1 MAILGKRKY
10 PWSRMSAHKR
20 IRISRIP
27 RYGRGLRRYAKYLG
41 RIKRKKRMLR
51 KQLKKYRSKRRL
63 KKEQRKY
70 KTVVKQVLPSK
81 FEGELNYV
89 IANNDTLPTFK
100 KYEIGAKEIFS
111 ECSKLPEEFKN
122 KWNSYFYHRLHKLT
136 WKIDKIQ
143 GWIYIER
150 ERGQGNDKQYFVEH
164 YKLHEVPIIFHRDK
178 IGGPTGLGQTPN
190 PESHYMKTR
199 CFTNCHQKYW
209 GSVTWRKKSQLKW
222 NTGDFDTWKNTSIFN
237 HQKDNNLYNSE
248 YGLNYWMAA
257 GKDIIPPKWKAL
269 DPRST
274 LKIVISF
281 EQTEYATFIHKGRK
295 TNTGNA
301 CTT

>member
-89 IANNDTLPTFK
+89 IANNDTVPTFK
-100 KYEIGAKEIFS
+100 
-111 ECSKLPEEFKN
+111 N
-122 KWNSYFYHRLHKLT
+122 
-136 WKIDKIQ
+136 
-143 GWIYIER
+143 
-150 ERGQGNDKQYFVEH
+150 
-164 YKLHEVPIIFHRDK
+164 
-178 IGGPTGLGQTPN
+178 
-190 PESHYMKTR
+190 MK
-199 CFTNCHQKYW
+199 
-209 GSVTWRKKSQLKW
+209 
-222 NTGDFDTWKNTSIFN
+222 
-237 HQKDNNLYNSE
+237 
-248 YGLNYWMAA
+248 
-257 GKDIIPPKWKAL
+257 
-269 DPRST
+269 
-274 LKIVISF
+274 
-281 EQTEYATFIHKGRK
+281 
-295 TNTGNA
+295 
-301 CTT
+301 